1 MLVDPRVT
9 CRVYEVGFTA
19 GTIWAAN
26 FDIEKRSLLLSWHF
40 GKMSVDRK
48 RRCHLKWSQM
58 LNTLDYVI
66 FKLSDR
72 KSARV
77 QDLVASSPYLGLQ
90 LASGAALY
98 TKPGMC

>member
-1 MLVDPRVT
+1 MLVDPWVT

-26 FDIEKRSLLLSWHF
+26 FDVERRSLLLSWHF

-48 RRCHLKWSQM
+48 RRCHLKWSHL

-66 FKLSDR
+66 FKL
-72 KSARV
+72 
-77 QDLVASSPYLGLQ
+77 
-90 LASGAALY
+90 
-98 TKPGMC
+98 